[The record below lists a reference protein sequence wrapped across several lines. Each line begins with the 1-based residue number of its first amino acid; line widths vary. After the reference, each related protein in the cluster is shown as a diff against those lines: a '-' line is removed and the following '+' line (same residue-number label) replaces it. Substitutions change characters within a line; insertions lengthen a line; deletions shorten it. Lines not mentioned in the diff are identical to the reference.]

1 MLTSYKREGKAARQ
15 SRPQKASSRSG
26 EVAEFTRPEGL
37 LRFAAAVG
45 CGGVKTPPYG
55 AKDKRAVSAKLRAGH
70 ARPLQSCR
78 SPLRG
83 FGGTPEF
90 KVEEG
95 AGALRTKSN
104 TAFV

>member
-45 CGGVKTPPYG
+45 RGGVKTPPYD
-55 AKDKRAVSAKLRAGH
+55 AKDKRVVPARWRAGH
-70 ARPLQSCR
+70 ARQAAVCGQASVGGGVPDAPPCR
-78 SPLRG
+78 QLFSG
-83 FGGTPEF
+83 N
-90 KVEEG
+90 
-95 AGALRTKSN
+95 A
-104 TAFV
+104 